1 MARTD
6 PSEKFGFIW
15 SLPIIL
21 IFAVGGLLQY
31 VGLLSQT
38 QSNWLALI
46 LFGHVFFRM
55 SGWRQVRR
63 EILLVVFIL
72 YIVFDYFRHSAPA
85 ANTFTYVY
93 YIICTIIAA
102 ASGRVYAERIASTI
116 GIERFF
122 RFAKWFLVAEL
133 IVVSFQRLFTE
144 QFISLSK
151 APIGY
156 VDAIFGTLFLQSDAA
171 LAASCEFL
179 TISSLLLYCNARD
192 RMFISGI
199 SLLIVFLLN
208 SDTSKASILFVVILS
223 AIYSLHA
230 SLRVGRVAFNAL
242 LVLAVISFF
251 LIALNSFSGVF
262 TDFFTQARG
271 DYYHRDSWMYAS
283 RFSPLGQMF
292 ADGVDFLGGGALTYY
307 NPITKEWLYNAGFST
322 FYSLYI
328 DFGIPGLALYYAYQI
343 VLVLRLTRNYL
354 ESAIFLCVL
363 LLFSFFNFALTDLAF
378 TFSFNLALYLNYL
391 LGRSIPRTY
400 GKEAPL
406 PLSAGSEG
414 VVAPRATK

>member
-1 MARTD
+1 
-6 PSEKFGFIW
+6 
-15 SLPIIL
+15 
-21 IFAVGGLLQY
+21 
-31 VGLLSQT
+31 
-38 QSNWLALI
+38 
-46 LFGHVFFRM
+46 
-55 SGWRQVRR
+55 
-63 EILLVVFIL
+63 
-72 YIVFDYFRHSAPA
+72 
-85 ANTFTYVY
+85 
-93 YIICTIIAA
+93 
-102 ASGRVYAERIASTI
+102 
-116 GIERFF
+116 
-122 RFAKWFLVAEL
+122 
-133 IVVSFQRLFTE
+133 
-144 QFISLSK
+144 
-151 APIGY
+151 
-156 VDAIFGTLFLQSDAA
+156 
-171 LAASCEFL
+171 
-179 TISSLLLYCNARD
+179 
-192 RMFISGI
+192 MFISGI